1 SIPKLGVSKEVE
13 KRDKKNDF
21 YVNLGSAVR
30 TLLEDLPFSLLQG
43 LNYQIY
49 REDITFIDPLNTF
62 HGVGN
67 YKLIFWA
74 LRFHGH
80 ILFKEIGVKI
90 MRVWQ
95 PSENFI
101 LIQWTIRSV
110 PRVPW
115 EVVGQFQGTSKYK
128 LDREG
133 KIYEHRVD
141 NLALNFP

>member
-1 SIPKLGVSKEVE
+1 MISMSIWALLSEHYWKTCLFSSPRSQLP
-13 KRDKKNDF
+13 NLQ
-21 YVNLGSAVR
+21 VNL
-30 TLLEDLPFSLLQG
+30 SLS
-43 LNYQIY
+43 LNHKRFC